1 MNSVNIMKTRLP
13 QLFTLF
19 AGAVLLLAANG
30 HSQGVPAP
38 APLPAPGA
46 VDPTT
51 GLPIRPSAPELI
63 AFSNAVEKMRVE
75 ANFDA
80 IPLSE
85 VVQWLWKTFPEVNFV
100 LPQSVADLNPP
111 VSLRLRAVGLRDI
124 LEAINIA
131 TDGAV
136 GYEVR
141 SSTLVAFLSRAGAAF
156 GGGGYGAGYGVGFAG
171 QALPGVAI
179 EPPPTY
185 QVMNLR
191 EVLRL
196 KDPEAIR
203 RTLDT
208 IKEITG
214 RTLEIMAA
222 DSPGSRPSQPIK
234 SFDYHEGSGVLV
246 IIGQPTAIKVAMD
259 VIRNLRT
266 QDSGGGG
273 GNTGGAE
280 PAEKQPA
287 TKASTGDAK

>member
-30 HSQGVPAP
+30 HGQG
-38 APLPAPGA
+38 LPAPTPPPAPGV

-51 GLPIRPSAPELI
+51 GLPIRPPAPELI
-63 AFSNAVEKMRVE
+63 AFSNAAEKMRVE
-75 ANFDA
+75 ADFDA
-80 IPLSE
+80 IPLSDI
-85 VVQWLWKTFPEVNFV
+85 VQWLRTTFPEVNFV
-100 LPQSVADLNPP
+100 LPQSVAELNPP

-141 SSTLVAFLSRAGAAF
+141 SPTLVAFLSRAGVVF
-156 GGGGYGAGYGVGFAG
+156 GGGGYGAGFPG
-171 QALPGVAI
+171 QALPGGAI

-203 RTLDT
+203 RTLET

-214 RTLEIMAA
+214 RTLEIMTA
-222 DSPGSRPSQPIK
+222 DSPGPRSNQPIK

-259 VIRNLRT
+259 VIRNLRP

-273 GNTGGAE
+273 GNPGGVE

-287 TKASTGDAK
+287 PKASTGDAK